1 MVNLCVSAP
10 IPEPFLPNIFYPHG
24 LLPFGHSDTG
34 FLGTYSGFGPFRN
47 FPFDKG
53 YPFGN
58 NNSYKQNPFNQNPL
72 MFQANFDDDHQESSP
87 APIYFHSSSSPNH
100 HQVTFSVYQ
109 HQPIDE
115 INGSKHQEIH
125 EIVKGVFDNFFTS
138 LLTGHNKIFEHTKK
152 KKNKTINDM
161 EEIFE
166 KSNAEKVLKKDEKDH
181 DSDKKIPSQH
191 IDTQIANLNDILDA
205 LDTGMD
211 LNKQKS
217 ENDFVGLKED
227 GFVDRK
233 SIESESLNVRGDTNN
248 IDGEPNI
255 LLI

>member
-1 MVNLCVSAP
+1 MVSLCVSAP
-10 IPEPFLPNIFYPHG
+10 NSEPFLPNIFHPHG
-24 LLPFGHSDTG
+24 LLPFGHSDMRL
-34 FLGTYSGFGPFRN
+34 LGTYSGFDSFRN

-58 NNSYKQNPFNQNPL
+58 TKSQKQNPFIQNPL
-72 MFQANFDDDHQESSP
+72 MIPANFDDDQQESYP

-115 INGSKHQEIH
+115 INGSKHQGIH

-138 LLTGHNKIFEHTKK
+138 LLTGHNKVFEHA
-152 KKNKTINDM
+152 KKNKPINDM
-161 EEIFE
+161 EEILE
-166 KSNAEKVLKKDEKDH
+166 NSNTKKVAKKDEKDH

-191 IDTQIANLNDILDA
+191 IDTQIANLNDILHA
-205 LDTGMD
+205 LDTGMK
-211 LNKQKS
+211 LNNQKS
-217 ENDFVGLKED
+217 ENNFVDLKED
-227 GFVDRK
+227 GFEDRN
-233 SIESESLNVRGDTNN
+233 SIESESLNAKGNTNN